1 MQFKTQAVKSYQY
14 KHHEIIGMKKQKVAG
29 YSTIALTKC

>member
-14 KHHEIIGMKKQKVAG
+14 KHHEIRMKKQKVAG